1 MARPDIIYSRSS
13 RRRDGGDAASSIFMS
28 DTFPEQFS
36 EQARADFQRARFKA
50 FINRVWGSL
59 SGQGQPTTLLSYD
72 EIKEKLHIGGPIY
85 RGVQTVRVDQ
95 IAGSLNRYH
104 EFDRVFLPASDKLA
118 ERWQRVNRA
127 FYQEISLPPVVLY
140 KVGQVYFVVDG
151 HHRVSVAREQGQ
163 IYIEAEVRECATRVN
178 LTPDIR
184 LEDLEIL
191 GTKVKFLERTS
202 LDTLR
207 PDANIKVTIP
217 DGFDRML
224 EHIAVHRYFMG
235 LDWKRDI
242 SEEEAVT
249 HWYDTVYM
257 PIINVIHDSNIL
269 KDFPGKTEGDLY
281 LWVLDHQHYLQQ
293 EEGASLQP
301 PEEAARNFLGD
312 DVKKHVRKTR
322 SDKGQKRKK

>member
-1 MARPDIIYSRSS
+1 
-13 RRRDGGDAASSIFMS
+13 MS
-28 DTFPEQFS
+28 DHFS
-36 EQARADFQRARFKA
+36 EPFSDQARLDFQRARFKA
-50 FINRVWGSL
+50 FVNRLWGTL
-59 SGQGQPTTLLSYD
+59 SGQPTTLLSYD
-72 EIKEKLHIGGPIY
+72 DIKEKLHIGGPIY
-85 RGVQTVRVDQ
+85 RGVQTVLVDQ

-118 ERWQRVNRA
+118 PRWQSVNRA

-163 IYIEAEVRECATRVN
+163 LYIEAEVRECATRVN
-178 LTPDIR
+178 LTPNIR
-184 LEDLEIL
+184 MEDLVIL
-191 GTKVKFLERTS
+191 GTKVNFLERTS
-202 LDTLR
+202 LDSLR
-207 PDANIKVTIP
+207 PDSNIKVTIP

-257 PIINVIHDSNIL
+257 PVVRVIRDTNIL
-269 KDFPGKTEGDLY
+269 KEFPGKTEGDLY
-281 LWVLDHQHYLQQ
+281 LWVLDHQRFLVDTG
-293 EEGASLQP
+293 ESLQP
-301 PEEAARNFLGD
+301 PETAARTFVD
-312 DVKKHVRKTR
+312 KKPARKPR
-322 SDKGQKRKK
+322 SDKGKKRR

>member
-1 MARPDIIYSRSS
+1 
-13 RRRDGGDAASSIFMS
+13 MS
-28 DTFPEQFS
+28 DQFS

-50 FINRVWGSL
+50 FVNRVWGTL
-59 SGQGQPTTLLSYD
+59 SGQRTMLLSYD
-72 EIKEKLHIGGPIY
+72 EIKEKLRIGGPIY
-85 RGVQTVRVDQ
+85 RGVQTVPVEQ

-118 ERWQRVNRA
+118 PRWQSVNRA
-127 FYQEISLPPVVLY
+127 FYEEISLPPVVLY

-191 GTKVKFLERTS
+191 GSKVNFLERTG

-207 PDANIKVTIP
+207 PSANIKVTIP

-235 LDWKRDI
+235 IDWKRDI
-242 SEEEAVT
+242 SEEEAIL
-249 HWYDTVYM
+249 HWYDNVYL
-257 PIINVIHDSNIL
+257 PVISVIRDTDIL
-269 KDFPGKTEGDLY
+269 KEFPGKTEADLY
-281 LWVLDHQHYLQQ
+281 LWVLDHQHYLEA
-293 EEGASLQP
+293 EEGKPLQP
-301 PEEAARNFLGD
+301 PETAARLFVD
-312 DVKKHVRKTR
+312 REVKKPPRKTR
-322 SDKGQKRKK
+322 SDKRSGASSTMDKRKKRKK